1 MARGRVWNLVAIGAL
16 VAGVGLVSAPVTATA
31 VSSVPTI
38 TWSNHVQTAPT
49 GSWGRGDGWS
59 SVAYGNG
66 KFIAVGATTT
76 TGAVSVSSDGQSWTT
91 TATSVGDY
99 WSEVVYGNSEFVA
112 IGTNN
117 SNSFAM
123 TSTDGGTSWSV
134 HPLANLLTY
143 WTSCIW
149 TGTEFIAADYQG
161 NVATST
167 DGSTWTLQ
175 TPIAGANIGALVS
188 QGSTIYAYG
197 SLGGNPTTWTST
209 DGGSSWTS
217 QAAPFSGYGAAVG
230 AGTFVLV
237 RNPPSGTDTTSPV
250 VATSTDGTTFT
261 TATGGE
267 GIDWNQVSYG
277 EGLFVAEADPYGAL
291 AQPVVMVS
299 ADGTNWVLQ
308 PGANALVSG
317 RWSAIGPG
325 VIVTVGDSG
334 QIETGTYASPTTP
347 TTTAPTTTTATTTPS
362 PTALAVTGA
371 NLAAPLALSLSLLGL
386 GGVMLG
392 RRRRGVRA

>member
-1 MARGRVWNLVAIGAL
+1 MARGRVWNLVGIGAL

-197 SLGGNPTTWTST
+197 SFGGNPTTWTST

-277 EGLFVAEADPYGAL
+277 EGLFVAEADPYGAV

-308 PGANALVSG
+308 PGANALMSG

-334 QIETGTYASPTTP
+334 QIETGTFSIPTTP
-347 TTTAPTTTTATTTPS
+347 TTMPAPVPVTPATLPNTGTNLGFVS
-362 PTALAVTGA
+362 LIGLVFVGCGAV
-371 NLAAPLALSLSLLGL
+371 GL
-386 GGVMLG
+386 VL
-392 RRRRGVRA
+392 RRRSRRAAQA